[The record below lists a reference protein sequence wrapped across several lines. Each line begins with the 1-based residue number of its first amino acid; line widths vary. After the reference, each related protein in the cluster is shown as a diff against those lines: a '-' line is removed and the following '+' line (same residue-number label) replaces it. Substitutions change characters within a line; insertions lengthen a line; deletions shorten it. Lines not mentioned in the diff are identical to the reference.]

1 MEVTT
6 IVTGAFA
13 TNTYLIDTAGGM
25 IVVDPGGKADK
36 LLEVIKDRPVTVL
49 LTHGHFDHIKAVD
62 GLYNRYQC
70 PIYMHQADRELTDPL
85 LSKKTNVLGPY
96 SASIS
101 SPVNDLK
108 EGSLMI
114 YDHMISVYFTPGHT
128 KGSVVYQLEDVIFS
142 GDTLFKES
150 VGRTDLYGG
159 NERDLRHSLALFES
173 FSPDTIVYPGH
184 GEQTTIGHELIYN
197 PFLR

>member
-1 MEVTT
+1 MYMEVTT

-101 SPVNDLK
+101 SPVNDMK
-108 EGSLMI
+108 
-114 YDHMISVYFTPGHT
+114 
-128 KGSVVYQLEDVIFS
+128 
-142 GDTLFKES
+142 
-150 VGRTDLYGG
+150 
-159 NERDLRHSLALFES
+159 
-173 FSPDTIVYPGH
+173 
-184 GEQTTIGHELIYN
+184 
-197 PFLR
+197 